1 MNEFLIRQVQSNRKD
16 PHFWVF
22 KPGLKL
28 LRAAPPRLML
38 SIKPANILETPEE
51 AP

>member
-1 MNEFLIRQVQSNRKD
+1 MNEFLIRLVQSNRKD

-22 KPGLKL
+22 KLGLKI
-28 LRAAPPRLML
+28 LREAPSLML